1 MRPAVGGPSFIP
13 DNHWSWMEDD
23 MPKLPATD
31 QIETIIHD
39 KIHTLLRERSS
50 ELRKLHGSENLNSAL
65 GLSSLD
71 LATLVAQLE
80 AELGFDPFTKSVAIT
95 SIRTVDDLVGAYRS
109 AIVKPTVPNAADQ
122 LRATAVQRA
131 NARRTRRK

>member
-1 MRPAVGGPSFIP
+1 
-13 DNHWSWMEDD
+13 

-31 QIETIIHD
+31 QIEAIIHER
-39 KIHTLLRERSS
+39 IYTLLRERS
-50 ELRKLHGSENLNSAL
+50 EKLRTLQGSDNLNSAL

-95 SIRTVDDLVGAYRS
+95 SVRTVDDLVRAYRS
-109 AIVKPTVPNAADQ
+109 AVAPPTVPNAADQ

-131 NARRTRRK
+131 NARRARRKQS

>member
-1 MRPAVGGPSFIP
+1 
-13 DNHWSWMEDD
+13 MEDD

-31 QIETIIHD
+31 QIEAIIHER
-39 KIHTLLRERSS
+39 IYTLLRERSD
-50 ELRKLHGSENLNSAL
+50 ELRTLQGSDNLNSAL

-95 SIRTVDDLVGAYRS
+95 SVRTVDDLVRAYRS
-109 AIVKPTVPNAADQ
+109 AVAPPTVPNAADQ

-131 NARRTRRK
+131 NARRARRKQS

>member
-1 MRPAVGGPSFIP
+1 MLG
-13 DNHWSWMEDD
+13 NHWSWMEDD
-23 MPKLPATD
+23 MPKLPATG

-50 ELRKLHGSENLNSAL
+50 DLRTLHGSDNLNSAL

-95 SIRTVDDLVGAYRS
+95 SIRTVDDLVRAYRG
-109 AIVKPTVPNAADQ
+109 ALAGPAVPDTASQ

-131 NARRTRRK
+131 NARRARRK

>member
-1 MRPAVGGPSFIP
+1 
-13 DNHWSWMEDD
+13 MEDD

-31 QIETIIHD
+31 QIEAIIHER
-39 KIHTLLRERSS
+39 IYTLMRERSD
-50 ELRKLHGSENLNSAL
+50 ELRTLHSSDNLNSAL

-95 SIRTVDDLVGAYRS
+95 SVRTVDDLVRAYRS
-109 AIVKPTVPNAADQ
+109 AVAPPTVPNAADQ

-131 NARRTRRK
+131 NARRARRKQS